1 MKEEKEDAVVE
12 DFHDCEF
19 QDASEGYLED
29 LDAGEE
35 VPHRP
40 VTQGANP
47 LVSNFLTVHVYCIVV
62 LFWTFSR
69 GSQRSFCLAG
79 CPHNDRR
86 RMRDRVGGEAHP
98 AGPPPS
104 RLGACEG
111 AGRGFNH
118 EPGLLG
124 FGGSHHPHDRQGEN
138 FLFSGLHSPYL
149 SSYLFV

>member
-1 MKEEKEDAVVE
+1 ME

-19 QDASEGYLED
+19 QDAAEGFVED

-40 VTQGANP
+40 VTPAANP
-47 LVSNFLTVHVYCIVV
+47 LVSKFLYVHVCCIVV

-69 GSQRSFCLAG
+69 VSQRSFCLAG
-79 CPHNDRR
+79 CPHRNSGGV
-86 RMRDRVGGEAHP
+86 RDQAGGEAHA

-104 RLGACEG
+104 QLGSCGG
-111 AGRGFNH
+111 AGRGLHH

-124 FGGSHHPHDRQGEN
+124 VGGVDT
-138 FLFSGLHSPYL
+138 YI
-149 SSYLFV
+149 